1 MPTNYTFL
9 LVDDN
14 VIDQLVTSKL
24 LKKILDIP
32 EINIV
37 NNGKEGIL
45 WLTNFHNLIDQQLI
59 ILLDIRMP
67 EMDGFEFLL
76 EYEKLPEETKKRTQI
91 YMLSSTLDHND
102 IQKAKNNKYV
112 KKILSKPF
120 PIQKFKK
127 MINT

>member
-37 NNGKEGIL
+37 NNGKEGIQ
-45 WLTNFHNLIDQQLI
+45 WLTNFHNLIDKQLI

-102 IQKAKNNKYV
+102 IQKAKNNKHV
-112 KKILSKPF
+112 KKLLSKPF

-127 MINT
+127 IIT

>member
-37 NNGKEGIL
+37 NNGKEGIQ
-45 WLTNFHNLIDQQLI
+45 WLTNFQNLIDKQLI

-102 IQKAKNNKYV
+102 IQKAKNNKHV
-112 KKILSKPF
+112 KKLLSKPF

-127 MINT
+127 IIT

>member
-37 NNGKEGIL
+37 NNGKEGIQ
-45 WLTNFHNLIDQQLI
+45 WLTNFHNLIDKQLI

-102 IQKAKNNKYV
+102 IQKAKNNKHV
-112 KKILSKPF
+112 KQLLSTPF
-120 PIQKFKK
+120 PIQQFKK
-127 MINT
+127 IIT